1 MKDYSHVPSGSRLM
15 VFAKRM
21 SASDVSLHF
30 HFYLLRK
37 RQAPAQRATGA
48 RQGDEP
54 DRKKPA
60 TRLASGTRVRVVIAR
75 LVMRAIQTG

>member
-54 DRKKPA
+54 DRKNPPPDL
-60 TRLASGTRVRVVIAR
+60 RRVHGFVS
-75 LVMRAIQTG
+75 LLRA